1 MKYAWV
7 LFLWV
12 FISCNGCRDKQ
23 PASEMSYEEMQKEL
37 IETNKAKL
45 KEEKAAIL
53 KFIDKKKWKVTETGT
68 GLFYEI
74 YQKGSG
80 VKAKEGDIVVLSYT
94 VSLLDGKVCYTST
107 AANPSHFK
115 VGEDNVETG
124 LHEMVQYMS
133 VGDKAHVVLPSHR
146 AFGFTGDSSKI
157 PQDASVVY
165 DIELLAIEQP

>member
-7 LFLWV
+7 GFLWI

-23 PASEMSYEEMQKEL
+23 AASEMTYEEMQKEL

-53 KFIDKKKWKVTETGT
+53 KFIERKKWKMTETGT

-80 VKAKEGDIVVLSYT
+80 EKAKEGDVVVLSYT
-94 VSLLDGKVCYTST
+94 VSLLDGKVCYSST
-107 AANPSHFK
+107 PANPSHFK

-124 LHEMVQYMS
+124 LHEVVQYLS

-165 DIELLAIEQP
+165 DIELLAIEHP

>member
-1 MKYAWV
+1 MKYMWI
-7 LFLWV
+7 LFLGI

-23 PASEMSYEEMQKEL
+23 QASEMSYEEMQREL

-74 YQKGSG
+74 YQKGAG
-80 VKAKEGDIVVLSYT
+80 KKAVEGDIVVLAYT

-107 AANPSHFK
+107 PENPSHFK